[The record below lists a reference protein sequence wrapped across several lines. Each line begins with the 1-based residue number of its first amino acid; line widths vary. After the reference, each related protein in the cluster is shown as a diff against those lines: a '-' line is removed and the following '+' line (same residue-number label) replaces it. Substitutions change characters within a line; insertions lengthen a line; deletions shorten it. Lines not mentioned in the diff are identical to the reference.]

1 MASKK
6 DRSKRRYREMLTKKK
21 ATTEYVE
28 SPLVKVLDRLMH
40 PNPPKF
46 PVTFD

>member
-1 MASKK
+1 MGNKK
-6 DRSKRRYREMLTKKK
+6 DRSKRRYREMLAKKK
-21 ATTEYVE
+21 ATTKYTE

-40 PNPPKF
+40 PKPPKF